1 MMSRDRMRPRIL
13 VTRSLHQTSALAA
26 HLRALGAEPIL
37 VPTITLAAPSTH
49 APLDTALAD
58 LDAFDWIVFTSAN
71 AVEAFVSRV
80 PLGKRSIPKS
90 GTKSG
95 TKIAA
100 IGPATAQALTDVGLR
115 PDLIP
120 PQAIAESLAQTL
132 LGHITSG
139 ETRVLLVRAE
149 TARDHLPKVLQA
161 AGAQLTIAPA
171 YRTIVPESSIP
182 LLQELFRTPETWPD
196 AITFTSSS
204 TATNLIALLDAAGL
218 ALPVDTS
225 EHRPILR
232 ASIGPI
238 TSQTLRELGYPAHL
252 QAAEATVP
260 SLVRTVAEALNLSLS
275 DV

>member
-1 MMSRDRMRPRIL
+1 MKPRIL

-26 HLRALGAEPIL
+26 HLRALGAVPIL
-37 VPTITLAAPSTH
+37 IPAITFAAPSTH
-49 APLDTALAD
+49 APLDTALLD

-71 AVEAFVSRV
+71 AVQAFLSRAS
-80 PLGKRSIPKS
+80 LGKTSVSKSNPKS
-90 GTKSG
+90 NP
-95 TKIAA
+95 KIAA
-100 IGPATAQALTDVGLR
+100 IGPATAQALTDVGLH

-139 ETRVLLVRAE
+139 QTRVLLVRAE
-149 TARDHLPKVLQA
+149 TARDHLPEVLQA

-204 TATNLIALLDAAGL
+204 TATNLIALLDAAGVN
-218 ALPVDTS
+218 LPPDSS
-225 EHRPILR
+225 ERRPILR

-238 TSQTLRELGYPAHL
+238 TSQTLRKLGYPAHL
-252 QAAEATVP
+252 EAAEATVP

-275 DV
+275 GG

>member
-1 MMSRDRMRPRIL
+1 MRPRIL
-13 VTRSLHQTSALAA
+13 VTRSLHQTSVLAA

-37 VPTITLAAPSTH
+37 VPTITLAEPSTH

-71 AVEAFVSRV
+71 AVQAFVSRAS
-80 PLGKRSIPKS
+80 LGKKS
-90 GTKSG
+90 VTKSVS
-95 TKIAA
+95 KIAA

-149 TARDHLPKVLQA
+149 SARDHLPDVLRA

-182 LLQELFRTPETWPD
+182 LLQELFRTPEAWPD

-204 TATNLIALLDAAGL
+204 TATNLLALLDAAGL
-218 ALPVDTS
+218 TLPPDNS

-232 ASIGPI
+232 ASIGSI

-260 SLVRTVAEALNLSLS
+260 SLVRTLAEALNLSLS
-275 DV
+275 NG